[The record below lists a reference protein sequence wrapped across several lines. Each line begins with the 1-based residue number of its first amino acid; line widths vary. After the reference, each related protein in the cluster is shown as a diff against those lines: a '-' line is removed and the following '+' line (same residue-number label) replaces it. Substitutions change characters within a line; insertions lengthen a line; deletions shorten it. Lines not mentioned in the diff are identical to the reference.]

1 MNILKQ
7 KNGRNSKYFE
17 ILEDGVLVK
26 DNFAKEVQEYKVNF
40 TDIQDDET
48 VFRKSKDLVL
58 LGIALSVVFNAIFIN
73 IIINESFDLSESM
86 SMFVFA
92 LIMIPALVVVGLCN
106 TEFRKENS
114 KNLIAAKPIVFFYTK
129 KDMMDVD
136 SFISKIKE
144 SKKDYYL
151 KNYYKVD
158 NLIPV
163 HVQIGRIHWLYENK
177 YISESDA
184 QFIINELESKRII
197 EGL

>member
-1 MNILKQ
+1 MSILKQ

-48 VFRKSKDLVL
+48 VFRKSKDVVL
-58 LGIALSVVFNAIFIN
+58 LCIALSVVFNAIFIN
-73 IIINESFDLSESM
+73 IIINESFDLSGSM
-86 SMFVFA
+86 GTFVFA
-92 LIMIPALVVVGLCN
+92 LIMIPALVVVGVCN
-106 TEFRKENS
+106 NEFRKENS
-114 KNLIAAKPIVFFYTK
+114 KNLVATKPIVFFYTK

-136 SFISKIKE
+136 LFISKIKE
-144 SKKDYYL
+144 SKRDYYL

-184 QFIINELESKRII
+184 HFIINELETKRII
-197 EGL
+197 EGM